1 VATRLGGLAASN
13 QFGIRFHMNF
23 VTIDIDE
30 RIQFDRA
37 KLLDVIHYVC
47 AKVPTAELGRV
58 KLHKVLYYADM
69 LHFAASGRPLT
80 GVEYQKQPFGPVARH
95 LSWAVRALAEDG
107 RMDVKRRDYFGFPK
121 YDFVTL
127 RAPDTSRL
135 SQRELQLLDDVVD
148 FVCARSAREI
158 SELSHN
164 AAWESVAV
172 GERIPYY
179 TAFDLQPV
187 EISDEDVEWGAS
199 EARRI
204 LAERNGRGR

>member
-1 VATRLGGLAASN
+1 
-13 QFGIRFHMNF
+13 MNF
-23 VTIDIDE
+23 VTIDLDE

-47 AKVPTAELGRV
+47 AKVPTAELGRI
-58 KLHKVLYYADM
+58 KLHKALYFADM
-69 LHFAASGRPLT
+69 LNFAATGRPLT
-80 GVEYQKQPFGPVARH
+80 GVEYQKQAFGPVARH
-95 LSWAVRALAEDG
+95 LSWAVRTLAEAG
-107 RMDVKRRDYFGFPK
+107 RLEVRRRNYFGFPK
-121 YDFVTL
+121 DDFVSL
-127 RAPDTSRL
+127 KAPDMSRL
-135 SQRELQLLDDVVD
+135 SSNEVQLIDDVTD

-164 AAWESVAV
+164 AAWESVAI

-187 EISDEDVEWGAS
+187 EITDEDVEWGAS

>member
-1 VATRLGGLAASN
+1 
-13 QFGIRFHMNF
+13 MNF
-23 VTIDIDE
+23 VTIDLDE

-47 AKVPTAELGRV
+47 AKVPTAELGRI
-58 KLHKVLYYADM
+58 KLHKVLYFADM
-69 LHFAASGRPLT
+69 LNFAATGRPLT
-80 GVEYQKQPFGPVARH
+80 GVEYQKQAFGPVARH
-95 LSWAVRALAEDG
+95 LSWAVRTLAEAG
-107 RMDVKRRDYFGFPK
+107 RLEVRRRNYFGFPK
-121 YDFVTL
+121 DDFVSL
-127 RAPDTSRL
+127 KAPDMSRL
-135 SQRELQLLDDVVD
+135 SSNEVQLIDDVTD

-164 AAWESVAV
+164 AAWESVAI

-187 EISDEDVEWGAS
+187 EITDEDVEWGAS